1 MRIACLP
8 FPTSLRGEYGNH
20 WLAVLS
26 YAASLAV
33 ARLMLTAVCWYASSG
48 RRLMDDELGPV
59 VRMIIAYRI
68 GGLTIPLLF
77 LITICI
83 SFFSVNATV
92 YSRVLLL
99 VADNM
104 LLRVLSK
111 YGWWV
116 VRISVSHRLA

>member
-1 MRIACLP
+1 M
-8 FPTSLRGEYGNH
+8 
-20 WLAVLS
+20 AVLS

-33 ARLMLTAVCWYASSG
+33 ARLMLTAVWWYASSG
-48 RRLMDDELGPV
+48 RRLMDDELGPG
-59 VRMIIAYRI
+59 MIRAYCI

-77 LITICI
+77 LITIGV
-83 SFFSVNATV
+83 SYFSANATV

>member
-1 MRIACLP
+1 
-8 FPTSLRGEYGNH
+8 LRGEYGNH

-33 ARLMLTAVCWYASSG
+33 ARLMLTAVWWYASSG
-48 RRLMDDELGPV
+48 GRLMDDELGPG
-59 VRMIIAYRI
+59 MIRAYRI

-77 LITICI
+77 LITISI